1 MKSKVGGL
9 NTKPNTYCQI
19 PNTLHKMIDIK
30 INEDAFQ
37 NPFVFKTD
45 WKVAFD
51 DAEFIK
57 VFSSD
62 ILESYI
68 VNKRWYGGKAS
79 TLKYIE
85 VVDFFKIASKKNTY
99 YGVLLEVNFKEA
111 FYQHYFMP
119 ISFMKEEDLDT
130 NTVIAPV
137 KMNGVEGFLVDAL
150 HQEDFKKLLFD
161 NIVAS
166 GEKTNDKLKFH
177 KGQKLV
183 DKEYISSKFMGVE
196 QSNTSIIYNGTL
208 VLKIFRRIYISTN
221 PDYEISRFLTERMD
235 FKSSPAYTGSISV
248 ELSEGKITLGLMQQL
263 VPNQGDAWEFMLK
276 EMDGI
281 FDNLKIKK
289 IKIPKMPDVEMF
301 KRLKINEVPHE
312 IIDWAGL
319 SIFMRIHT
327 LATRTAE
334 MHIALGSDIHDTA
347 FTPSTYNG
355 DYTVWLKNR
364 LTYQFQNRLNILENN
379 LHKLDGLA
387 LELANKFLDNKKE
400 IRKLFLDFDWTK
412 MKSERIRIH
421 GDYHLGQVL
430 VSGDDF
436 WLLDFEGEPES
447 TIRDRKVKQPPL
459 KDVAGMFRSFHYCIY
474 ATIFNNKDK
483 YPYSQEE
490 LFAAGEILFK
500 YFVGVFLR
508 TYTDVAQAGNLNIG
522 YKNEIDF
529 FLKYCILEKAVYEL
543 GYELNSRPRWAVIPL
558 TGIAS
563 IMEY

>member
-1 MKSKVGGL
+1 ME
-9 NTKPNTYCQI
+9 N
-19 PNTLHKMIDIK
+19 K
-30 INEDAFQ
+30 INEDEFQ
-37 NPFVFKTD
+37 NPFVFNAD
-45 WKVAFD
+45 WKSAFD
-51 DAEFIK
+51 DEEFVK

-62 ILESYI
+62 ILENYI
-68 VNKRWYGGKAS
+68 INKRWYGGKAS

-85 VVDFFKIASKKNTY
+85 VVDSFKISSKKNTY

-111 FYQHYFMP
+111 FYQNYFMP
-119 ISFMKEEDLDT
+119 IGFMAEEELDT

-137 KMNGVEGFLVDAL
+137 KLNNQEGFLVDAL
-150 HQEDFKKLLFD
+150 HQEDFRKLLFD
-161 NIVAS
+161 KILLS
-166 GEKTNDKLKFH
+166 DEKLNTKLKFH
-177 KGQKLV
+177 KGINLE

-196 QSNTSIIYNGTL
+196 QSNTSIIYNNTL
-208 VLKIFRRIYISTN
+208 VLKIFRRIYVSTN

-248 ELSEGKITLGLMQQL
+248 ALTEGNITLGLMQEL
-263 VPNQGDAWEFMLK
+263 VPNQGDAWQFML
-276 EMDGI
+276 EEVNHI
-281 FDNLKIKK
+281 FSNLKEKK
-289 IKIPKMPDVEMF
+289 IKIAKLPKIELF
-301 KRLKINEVPHE
+301 KRLKLNAVPHE

-319 SIFMRIHT
+319 SIFVRIQT

-334 MHIALGSDIHDTA
+334 MHIALGGDMNETA
-347 FTPSTYNG
+347 FTPIAYNG

-387 LELANKFLDNKKE
+387 LELANQFLDNKKE

-436 WLLDFEGEPES
+436 FILDFEGEPES

-459 KDVAGMFRSFHYCIY
+459 KDVAGMFRSFHYAVY

-483 YPYSQEE
+483 YPYEQKE
-490 LFAAGEILFK
+490 LFHAGEILFK
-500 YFVGVFLR
+500 YFVSVFIQ
-508 TYTDVAQAGNLNIG
+508 TYTEVAQAGNLNIG
-522 YKNEIDF
+522 YRKEIDF
-529 FLKYCILEKAVYEL
+529 LLKYCLLEKAVYEL

-563 IMEY
+563 IMEFNK